1 MMPEYPPLY
10 LLRHGQTEWNAI
22 RRIQGQKNSVLT
34 AAGQDHAR
42 AQGRILAGLD
52 LPDGIAGF
60 ASPLVRTRQTAD
72 LALAPI
78 GMAPRFDDRLM
89 EIGLGSWEGHMYAD
103 MVATDPERLGGMSAF
118 EMCFASPDGETEE
131 DMRARIGAFLDD
143 LEGPA
148 VIVSHGIA
156 LSILRGIVRGLDMAG
171 MAALDRSQGVVI
183 ELAGGQ
189 EVVHA
194 GTGA

>member
-1 MMPEYPPLY
+1 MPDYPPLY

-34 AAGQDHAR
+34 EAGRGHAR

-52 LPDGIAGF
+52 LPEGIAGF
-60 ASPLVRTRQTAD
+60 VSPLVRTRQTAA

-78 GMAPRFDDRLM
+78 GLQPRFDDRLM
-89 EIGLGSWEGHMYAD
+89 EIGLGSWEGHMYTD
-103 MVATDPERLGGMSAF
+103 MVASDPERLARMTVF
-118 EMCFASPDGETEE
+118 EMCFASPDGETEA
-131 DMRARIGAFLDD
+131 DIRQRIGAFLDD

-156 LSILRGIVRGLDMAG
+156 LTILRGIIHGLDMDG
-171 MAALDRSQGVVI
+171 MAALDRDQGVVI

-189 EVVHA
+189 EVVHREA
-194 GTGA
+194 G